1 MEPGER
7 PVVVY
12 LDSIDERLL
21 DELTRMTGCT
31 APLFP
36 SQGTGGRALATTAAK
51 DHQALE
57 RSRSARV
64 TSRAVVIDRDGP
76 VRLSRPSERAT
87 PIACSRRLRFSNH
100 AQEGG
105 LACPPGLLS

>member
-36 SQGTGGRALATTAAK
+36 SLGDRGSCTFYQYRLGSFGPRTLAWNG
-51 DHQALE
+51 HQ
-57 RSRSARV
+57 RV
-64 TSRAVVIDRDGP
+64 
-76 VRLSRPSERAT
+76 
-87 PIACSRRLRFSNH
+87 
-100 AQEGG
+100 
-105 LACPPGLLS
+105 